1 MHEVTSWQVV
11 ILAEQ
16 REIRRVVSSFDEA
29 LTTSDASA
37 GTSAN
42 SYFMSALI
50 CDGKQ
55 SIALRCDVPE
65 CA

>member
-1 MHEVTSWQVV
+1 
-11 ILAEQ
+11 
-16 REIRRVVSSFDEA
+16 VVSSFDEA